1 MGRDDRVLPLT
12 RVVAVVIVPFLLF
25 QVAGLML
32 TLILLAG
39 VRARHEFTSTNPLT
53 WLFGVG
59 FVGLLAAIGVL
70 YLRMRARAL
79 QFGDE

>member
-39 VRARHEFTSTNPLT
+39 VRPVTNSPRR
-53 WLFGVG
+53 
-59 FVGLLAAIGVL
+59 I
-70 YLRMRARAL
+70 R
-79 QFGDE
+79 